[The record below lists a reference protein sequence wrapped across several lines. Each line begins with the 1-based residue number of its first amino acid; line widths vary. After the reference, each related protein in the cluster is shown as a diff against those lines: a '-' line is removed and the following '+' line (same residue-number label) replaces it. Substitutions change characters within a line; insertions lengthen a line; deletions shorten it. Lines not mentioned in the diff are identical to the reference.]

1 LITEDILRIL
11 ELSFLEM
18 LAFVGPVLLLG
29 LLLGSMEKHANK
41 YWGKSL
47 GKTALLLTA
56 WIGVPVHETGHLL
69 MCWLF
74 RHKVTKVKLLD
85 LKGKDGTL
93 GYVKHTYNRKSLC
106 QNMGNF
112 FIGIG
117 PIISANIFLI
127 LSMYL
132 LLPGIFRDVT
142 GSMLLFS
149 SSSALG
155 PSGFEYVTGFLTGLL
170 SGLFSLSNTANI
182 NFWIYMFLALGVAS
196 HMALSTADLKGAA
209 KGLPALFILL
219 LVGNALAFVLRVD
232 TEDVL
237 TRILL
242 YTMYLLV
249 FTVLSVVFSAINLAL
264 AYFVYSFRN
273 TFKGLFLHDHSK

>member
-93 GYVKHTYNRKSLC
+93 GYVKHTYNKNSLY

-117 PIISANIFLI
+117 PIISANVFLI

-132 LLPGIFRDVT
+132 LLPGIFEDFT
-142 GSMLLFS
+142 GMMLLFS
-149 SSSALG
+149 SSNALG
-155 PSGFEYVTGFLTGLL
+155 PSGFEYITGFLAGLL
-170 SGLFSLSNTANI
+170 SGLFNLSNVSNI
-182 NFWIYMFLALGVAS
+182 NFWIYVFLALGVAS
-196 HMALSTADLKGAA
+196 HMALSTADLKGAT
-209 KGLPALFILL
+209 KGLPALFLL
-219 LVGNALAFVLRVD
+219 LVIGNVLAYILRVN
-232 TEDVL
+232 TEDML
-237 TRILL
+237 ARIFL
-242 YTMYLLV
+242 YTMYLLI

>member
-1 LITEDILRIL
+1 MVTADILRIL
-11 ELSFLEM
+11 ELSLLEM

-47 GKTALLLTA
+47 GKTALLMTA

-85 LKGKDGTL
+85 LRGKDGTL
-93 GYVKHTYNRKSLC
+93 GYVKHTYNKKSLY

-117 PIISANIFLI
+117 PLISANIFLI
-127 LSMYL
+127 LSMYM
-132 LLPGIFRDVT
+132 LLPGIFEDIT
-142 GSMLLFS
+142 GRMLLFS

-155 PSGFEYVTGFLTGLL
+155 SSGFEYVTGFLTGLL
-170 SGLFSLSNTANI
+170 SGLFSLPNASNV
-182 NFWIYMFLALGVAS
+182 NFWIYVFLSLGIAS
-196 HMALSTADLKGAA
+196 HMALSTADLKGAT
-209 KGLPALFILL
+209 KGLPAIFLL
-219 LVGNALAFVLRVD
+219 LVIGNVLAYILKVN
-232 TEDVL
+232 TEDML
-237 TRILL
+237 ARIFL
-242 YTMYLLV
+242 YTMYLLI
-249 FTVLSVVFSAINLAL
+249 FTVLSVIFSAINTAL
-264 AYFVYSFRN
+264 AYLVYSFRN
-273 TFKGLFLHDHSK
+273 TFKV

>member
-1 LITEDILRIL
+1 MVTSDVLRIL
-11 ELSFLEM
+11 ELSLLEM

-29 LLLGSMEKHANK
+29 LLLGSMEKHSNK

-85 LKGKDGTL
+85 LKGKDGTF
-93 GYVKHTYNRKSLC
+93 GYVKHTYNRKSLY

-117 PIISANIFLI
+117 PIISANVFLI
-127 LSMYL
+127 LSMYI
-132 LLPGIFRDVT
+132 LLPGIFRDIT
-142 GSMLLFS
+142 GRMLLFS
-149 SSSALG
+149 SSNALG
-155 PSGFEYVTGFLTGLL
+155 PSGFEYSTGFLTDLL
-170 SGLFSLSNTANI
+170 SGLFNLSNASNI
-182 NFWIYMFLALGVAS
+182 YFWIYVFLALGVAS

-209 KGLPALFILL
+209 KGLPALFLL
-219 LVGNALAFVLRVD
+219 LVIGNVMAYILRVN
-232 TEDVL
+232 TEDML
-237 TRILL
+237 AGIFL

-273 TFKGLFLHDHSK
+273 TFKV